1 MNFDDVMLYGLDWE
15 LFIWDVIIF
24 QLWHMVIA
32 DYGDSVAISIFLTYM
47 CDKIIIIARSIAGEK
62 NLSRRSVI
70 DNKFFI

>member
-24 QLWHMVIA
+24 QLWQMVIA